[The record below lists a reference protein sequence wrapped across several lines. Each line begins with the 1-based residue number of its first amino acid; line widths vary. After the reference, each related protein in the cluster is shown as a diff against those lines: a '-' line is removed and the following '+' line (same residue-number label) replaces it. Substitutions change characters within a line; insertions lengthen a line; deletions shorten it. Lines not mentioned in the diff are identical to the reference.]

1 LDLEIQAVPIAI
13 SEPSQY
19 TIGTVLKH
27 RVETVSWFVIS
38 QSRVV
43 NEVVGGETFVTG
55 EVSCRSGRLDSEA
68 ALDVSTGQIATE
80 EGFDLYIEQP
90 LPLGL

>member
-1 LDLEIQAVPIAI
+1 LDLEIQAIPIAI

-43 NEVVGGETFVTG
+43 NEVVWGKTFVAG
-55 EVSCRSGRLDSEA
+55 DVSSRRSWLDSEA
-68 ALDVSTGQIATE
+68 AFDVSTGQITTE
-80 EGFDLYIEQP
+80 EGFDLYI
-90 LPLGL
+90 